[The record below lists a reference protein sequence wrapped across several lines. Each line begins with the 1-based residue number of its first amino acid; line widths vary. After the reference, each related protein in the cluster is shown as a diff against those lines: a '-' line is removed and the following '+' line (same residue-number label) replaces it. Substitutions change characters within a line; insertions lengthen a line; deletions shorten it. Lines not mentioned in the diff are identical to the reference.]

1 MDLLIAKVC
10 IASFIARFRASY
22 MLLVDCGIEEE
33 LLQSLKVSGMGE
45 IMCSG
50 YVITKRWIR
59 IILNVY
65 AKVCRMLNDC

>member
-1 MDLLIAKVC
+1 
-10 IASFIARFRASY
+10 